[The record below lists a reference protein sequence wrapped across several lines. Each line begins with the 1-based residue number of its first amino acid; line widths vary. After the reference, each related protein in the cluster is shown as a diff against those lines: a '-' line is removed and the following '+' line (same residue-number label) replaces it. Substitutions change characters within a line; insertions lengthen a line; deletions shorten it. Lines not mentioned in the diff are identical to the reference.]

1 MLPIMLDLSA
11 GLVVLVGGGP
21 AALRR
26 LRLLQEAGA
35 NDISLFVPDKALAD
49 LEQASGV
56 RLFRG
61 LPDEATI
68 ASARILFVADAPE
81 AAQLAATARR
91 LGVLVNVEDVKALC
105 DFYTPSVVRRG
116 DLAISVSTH
125 GASPGVARRIRQK
138 IEQVFGAEWGEK
150 LEEIACLRKEWQAQ
164 GQDMAGIARRTDEW
178 IERNGLL

>member
-11 GLVVLVGGGP
+11 GPVILVGSGA

-26 LRLLQEAGA
+26 LQLLQEAGA
-35 NDISLFVPDKALAD
+35 NDISLFVRDAILAD
-49 LEQASGV
+49 LQQTAGV
-56 RLFRG
+56 RLFKG
-61 LPDEATI
+61 LPDEAAI
-68 ASARILFVADAPE
+68 ARARLLFVADVPE
-81 AAQLAATARR
+81 AADLAATARR

-116 DLAISVSTH
+116 DLTISVSTH

-138 IEQVFGAEWGEK
+138 IERIFGVEWSGR
-150 LEEIACLRKEWQAQ
+150 LEEIARLRKEWQAE
-164 GQDMAGIARRTDEW
+164 GLGMAEISGRTDEW